1 VKAGTGG
8 ASKVSA
14 FHCSCG
20 FAIDDADE
28 FGDHIRLVFAR
39 DDDIG
44 TDGQV
49 HADLAGGPAN
59 GHQCACGLTTTDLA
73 EFDDHLLIVFVT
85 LDGIGTDG
93 ERHVPVDTATPDRW
107 HVRKFADDD

>member
-1 VKAGTGG
+1 VD
-8 ASKVSA
+8 SVSI

-28 FGDHIRLVFAR
+28 FGDHIRLAFAR

-44 TDGQV
+44 ADGQV
-49 HADLAGGPAN
+49 HVDLAEGATKR
-59 GHQCACGLTTTDLA
+59 HECACGFTTDDTP

-85 LDGIGTDG
+85 PDGIDTDDQ
-93 ERHVPVDTATPDRW
+93 RHVPVNTSTPDRW
-107 HVRKFADDD
+107 YVRKSADDE